1 MNDKYIMSSL
11 KPYRPPAAGP
21 PHRAPRTSP
30 GRRPYK
36 VDEFRANDVIV
47 FSVNEH
53 YRESG
58 KPASFATVTLKGSG
72 DATSAARAVLATG
85 EFDYAR
91 NLQVE
96 PEVLEQV
103 AAAGKGTVVAGFG
116 TMVER
121 LVVNQ
126 TDSTPDLGPEARS
139 LHLGGTNAADWH
151 R

>member
-1 MNDKYIMSSL
+1 M
-11 KPYRPPAAGP
+11 
-21 PHRAPRTSP
+21 
-30 GRRPYK
+30 
-36 VDEFRANDVIV
+36 DEFRANDVIV
-47 FSVNEH
+47 FSVNQH

-58 KPASFATVTLKGSG
+58 KPAFATVTFKGGG

-96 PEVLEQV
+96 PEVLEQA

-121 LVVNQ
+121 LVVHQ

-139 LHLGGTNAADWH
+139 LHLGGTNAADW
-151 R
+151 RR